1 MASYT
6 GLFQTIFSTLVAA
19 VAAYVGLAR
28 QEEKVVTEEFGEP
41 YLEYARQTPRFLP
54 IRFTSS
60 A

>member
-6 GLFQTIFSTLVAA
+6 GLFQTIFSTL

-28 QEEKVVTEEFGEP
+28 QEEKVVTEEFGEL
-41 YLEYARQTPRFLP
+41 YLEYAKKTPRFLP

>member
-6 GLFQTIFSTLVAA
+6 GLFQTIFSTL